1 MMNSLE
7 YLIFFHKLKMNGDIY
22 YDVLLSFCHIKLDT
36 LFSGIF
42 SEFSHLS
49 PQLLLRSFDVS
60 WLGKCPC
67 MDESYS

>member
-22 YDVLLSFCHIKLDT
+22 YDVLLSFCHIKLGT
-36 LFSGIF
+36 LSSGIF

-49 PQLLLRSFDVS
+49 PQLLLKELRCQLAWQMSMH
-60 WLGKCPC
+60 G
-67 MDESYS
+67 